1 MTSIFTT
8 IGCLLAAIA
17 VGTGAFGAHGLED
30 VLSDARMETWQTAVR
45 FQMYHALGLIAVAQ
59 FTGGTPTVQ
68 TGAWIMLAGT
78 VIFSGSLYTLCLT
91 DTGALG
97 AVAPIGGTALIIAWI
112 VIAWGALGV
121 S

>member
-17 VGTGAFGAHGLED
+17 VGTGAFGAHGLEG
-30 VLSDARMETWQTAVR
+30 VLSDARLETWETAVR

-59 FTGGTPTVQ
+59 FTSGSPTAQ

-78 VIFSGSLYTLCLT
+78 IIFSGSLYTLCLT
-91 DTGALG
+91 DTGILG
-97 AVAPIGGTALIIAWI
+97 AIAPIGGTALIIAWLLL
-112 VIAWGALGV
+112 AWSTV
-121 S
+121 